1 MCGRYTLIA
10 DLGDLAQ
17 RFEFDGTDFSYDPGY
32 NIAPTESVL
41 TVRNL
46 EGREAAFMRWGLI
59 PFWAKNSKIG
69 ARMINARAETVT
81 EKPAFRNAL
90 KKRRCLVL
98 ADGYYEWQKTP
109 LGKRPYRIILKA
121 GEPFAMA
128 GLWETWKDPQGNVV
142 PSCTIITTAAND
154 FLAPIHNRMPVIL
167 PREYEDLWLDMDVDD
182 GAALTQMLIPS
193 PDDVLDAYQVSTLV
207 NYARNNGPE
216 IIARV
221 DSIPTSPIISSLP
234 RETT

>member
-17 RFEFDGTDFSYDPGY
+17 RFAFDGADFSYDPGY

-41 TVRNL
+41 TVRNV
-46 EGREAAFMRWGLI
+46 EGREAALMRWGLI
-59 PFWAKNSKIG
+59 PFWAKDPKIG
-69 ARMINARAETVT
+69 ARMINARAETVA

-109 LGKRPYRIILKA
+109 TGKRPFRIIMKS

-128 GLWETWKDPQGNVV
+128 GLWETWKDPQGSIV

-154 FLAPIHNRMPVIL
+154 FLTPIHNRMPVIL
-167 PREYEDLWLDMDVDD
+167 PREFEEAWLDAYNDD
-182 GAALTQMLIPS
+182 SATLNSMLIPC
-193 PDDVLDAYQVSTLV
+193 PDYSLDAYEVSTMV
-207 NYARNNGPE
+207 NNARNDYSE

-221 DSIPTSPIISSLP
+221 G
-234 RETT
+234 

>member
-41 TVRNL
+41 TVKNID
-46 EGREAAFMRWGLI
+46 GREAAFARWGLI
-59 PFWAKNSKIG
+59 PFWAKDPKIG
-69 ARMINARAETVT
+69 ARMINARAETVA

-109 LGKRPYRIILKA
+109 VGKRPYRIILKS

-128 GLWETWKDPQGNVV
+128 GLWEIWKDPQGNVV
-142 PSCTIITTAAND
+142 PSCTCTIITTQANE
-154 FLAPIHNRMPVIL
+154 FLSPIHNRMPVIL
-167 PREYEDLWLDMDVDD
+167 PRESEALWLDESIDESASLAHLLV
-182 GAALTQMLIPS
+182 PR
-193 PDDVLDAYQVSTLV
+193 PDDDLHAYEVSTIV
-207 NYARNNGPE
+207 NNARNDSPE
-216 IIARV
+216 VIARF
-221 DSIPTSPIISSLP
+221 
-234 RETT
+234 R

>member
-10 DLGDLAQ
+10 DIGDLAQ
-17 RFEFDGTDFSYDPGY
+17 RFEFDGSDFSYDPGY

-41 TVRNL
+41 TVRNV
-46 EGREAAFMRWGLI
+46 EGREASLMRWGLI
-59 PFWAKNSKIG
+59 PFWAKDLKIG
-69 ARMINARAETVT
+69 ARMINARAETVA

-109 LGKRPYRIILKA
+109 AGKRPYRIVLKS

-142 PSCTIITTAAND
+142 PSCTIITTSAND
-154 FLAPIHNRMPVIL
+154 FLTPIHNRMPVIL
-167 PREYEDLWLDMDVDD
+167 SRESEDNWLDAGIEDALSL
-182 GAALTQMLIPS
+182 AALLTSS
-193 PDDVLDAYQVSTLV
+193 PDDALDAYEVSTMV
-207 NYARNNGPE
+207 NNARNDCPE

-221 DSIPTSPIISSLP
+221 W
-234 RETT
+234 

>member
-17 RFEFDGTDFSYDPGY
+17 RFEFDGSDFSYDPGY

-46 EGREAAFMRWGLI
+46 DGREAAFMRWGLI
-59 PFWAKNSKIG
+59 PFWAKDPKIG
-69 ARMINARAETVT
+69 SRMINARAETVA

-109 LGKRPYRIILKA
+109 VGKRPFRIVMRSGESFAFA
-121 GEPFAMA
+121 GI
-128 GLWETWKDPQGNVV
+128 WETWKDIQGNVV

-167 PREYEDLWLDMDVDD
+167 PRESEGTWLDPDTDD
-182 GAALTQMLIPS
+182 AVVLAHILVSS
-193 PDDVLDAYQVSTLV
+193 PGEDMDAYEVSKMV
-207 NYARNNGPE
+207 NYARNDGPE
-216 IIARV
+216 VIARV
-221 DSIPTSPIISSLP
+221 D
-234 RETT
+234 

>member
-10 DLGDLAQ
+10 DIGDLAQ
-17 RFEFDGTDFSYDPGY
+17 RFEFDGADFSYDPGY

-41 TVRNL
+41 TVKNI
-46 EGREAAFMRWGLI
+46 EGREAALMRWGLV
-59 PFWAKNSKIG
+59 PFWAKDLKIG
-69 ARMINARAETVT
+69 ARMINARAETVA

-109 LGKRPYRIILKA
+109 TGKRPFRIIMRS

-128 GLWETWKDPQGNVV
+128 GLWETWKDPQGNVF

-154 FLAPIHNRMPVIL
+154 LLSRIHNRMPVIL
-167 PREYEDLWLDMDVDD
+167 PRELEEGWLDVANNDS
-182 GAALTQMLIPS
+182 AFLTSILIPS
-193 PDDVLDAYQVSTLV
+193 PNDTMDAYEVSTMV
-207 NYARNNGPE
+207 NNARNDSPE

-221 DSIPTSPIISSLP
+221 G
-234 RETT
+234 

>member
-17 RFEFDGTDFSYDPGY
+17 RFEFDGSDFSYDPGH

-41 TVRNL
+41 TVREV

-59 PFWAKNSKIG
+59 PFWAKDQKIG
-69 ARMINARAETVT
+69 ARMINARAETVA

-90 KKRRCLVL
+90 RRQRCLVL

-109 LGKRPYRIILKA
+109 TGKRPFRIVMRS
-121 GEPFAMA
+121 GEPFAFA
-128 GLWETWKDPQGNVV
+128 GLWETWKDPKGNVL

-154 FLAPIHNRMPVIL
+154 FLSPIHNRMPVIL
-167 PREYEDLWLDMDVDD
+167 PREMEELWLDSGIEDAVS
-182 GAALTQMLIPS
+182 LTGILTPY
-193 PDDVLDAYQVSTLV
+193 PDEGLDAYEVSTMV
-207 NYARNNGPE
+207 NYAGNDAPE
-216 IIARV
+216 VIAR
-221 DSIPTSPIISSLP
+221 IG
-234 RETT
+234 

>member
-41 TVRNL
+41 TVRNVDD
-46 EGREAAFMRWGLI
+46 REAAFMRWGLI
-59 PFWAKNSKIG
+59 PFWAKDPKIG
-69 ARMINARAETVT
+69 SRMINARAETVA

-90 KKRRCLVL
+90 KKRRCLIL

-109 LGKRPYRIILKA
+109 LGKRPYRIIMKS

-128 GLWETWKDPQGNVV
+128 GLWETWKRPPGQRRPVLHHHHQRSQRL
-142 PSCTIITTAAND
+142 SCS
-154 FLAPIHNRMPVIL
+154 PIHNRMPVIL
-167 PREYEDLWLDMDVDD
+167 PREYEDLWLDMDIDD

-221 DSIPTSPIISSLP
+221 D
-234 RETT
+234 

>member
-17 RFEFDGTDFSYDPGY
+17 RFEFDGSDFSYDPGY

-46 EGREAAFMRWGLI
+46 DRREAAFMKWGLI
-59 PFWAKNSKIG
+59 PFWAKDLKIG
-69 ARMINARAETVT
+69 SRMINARAETVA

-109 LGKRPYRIILKA
+109 VGKRPYRIILKS

-128 GLWETWKDPQGNVV
+128 GLWETWRDPQGNVV

-154 FLAPIHNRMPVIL
+154 FLSPIHNRMPVIL
-167 PREYEDLWLDMDVDD
+167 PRESEHMWLDTGLDATDSFTDILTPYPAEAMDAYEVSDD
-182 GAALTQMLIPS
+182 GELRAQRRAGGHC
-193 PDDVLDAYQVSTLV
+193 A
-207 NYARNNGPE
+207 
-216 IIARV
+216 
-221 DSIPTSPIISSLP
+221 SSLNL
-234 RETT
+234 EG

>member
-1 MCGRYTLIA
+1 
-10 DLGDLAQ
+10 
-17 RFEFDGTDFSYDPGY
+17 
-32 NIAPTESVL
+32 
-41 TVRNL
+41 
-46 EGREAAFMRWGLI
+46 MRWGLI
-59 PFWAKNSKIG
+59 PFWAKDPKIG
-69 ARMINARAETVT
+69 ARMINARSETVA

-109 LGKRPYRIILKA
+109 VGKRPYRIIMKS

-167 PREYEDLWLDMDVDD
+167 PRESEELWLDPGVDD
-182 GAALTQMLIPS
+182 ATLLTDLLIPY
-193 PDDVLDAYQVSTLV
+193 PDKRINAYEVSTIV
-207 NYARNNGPE
+207 NYAGNVSPE
-216 IIARV
+216 VI
-221 DSIPTSPIISSLP
+221 
-234 RETT
+234 

>member
-17 RFEFDGTDFSYDPGY
+17 RFEFDGSDFSYDPGY

-41 TVRNL
+41 TVRNV
-46 EGREAAFMRWGLI
+46 EGRAVAFMKWGLI
-59 PFWAKNSKIG
+59 PFWAKDSKIG
-69 ARMINARAETVT
+69 SRMINARAETVA

-109 LGKRPYRIILKA
+109 VGKRPFRIVMRSGESFAFA
-121 GEPFAMA
+121 GI
-128 GLWETWKDPQGNVV
+128 WETWKDIQGNVV

-154 FLAPIHNRMPVIL
+154 FLASIHNRMPVIL
-167 PREYEDLWLDMDVDD
+167 PRESEELWLDSGLDD
-182 GAALTQMLIPS
+182 PATLTSVLIPH
-193 PDDVLDAYQVSTLV
+193 PGEDMDAYEVSTLV
-207 NYARNNGPE
+207 NYAGNDGPE
-216 IIARV
+216 VIAR
-221 DSIPTSPIISSLP
+221 IL
-234 RETT
+234 

>member
-17 RFEFDGTDFSYDPGY
+17 RFEFDGSDFSYDPGY
-32 NIAPTESVL
+32 NITPTESVL
-41 TVRNL
+41 TVRNV

-59 PFWAKNSKIG
+59 PFWAKDPKIG
-69 ARMINARAETVT
+69 ARMINARAETVA

-90 KKRRCLVL
+90 KRRRCLVL

-109 LGKRPYRIILKA
+109 VGKRPYRIILKS

-142 PSCTIITTAAND
+142 PSCTIITTEAND
-154 FLAPIHNRMPVIL
+154 FLEPIHNRMPVIL
-167 PREYEDLWLDMDVDD
+167 PRDAEGVWLDPDVKDSASLTSILAPYSD
-182 GAALTQMLIPS
+182 GA
-193 PDDVLDAYQVSTLV
+193 LDAYEISTLV

-216 IIARV
+216 VIARV
-221 DSIPTSPIISSLP
+221 L
-234 RETT
+234 